1 VNANAIDE
9 LLAGATERT
18 QLVADDG
25 KSGVPIERVVI
36 DGKHYIAKHMEVG
49 GDWLARATGDLGLRQ
64 LVLWER
70 GMYQRVPSC
79 IDPVVV
85 GVARAGRR
93 GVLLMNDVGA
103 HLVPEGDDPIPL
115 EQHLRFLDHLAALH
129 ATFWGW
135 DDDIGLTT
143 DGLRYA
149 MFGPDV
155 VRVEAELGSDSVIP
169 ALIGKGHEHLRASN
183 TRGASIAVALLDDP
197 GPLLVALARTP
208 RTFLHGDTK
217 MGNLGSQPDG
227 RTIAIDW
234 AYAGPGEPASE
245 ITWYLAIN
253 SARLPQSKEA
263 TIESYRTALEA
274 HGIDTEPWWDTQMAL
289 ALLGAFVQFGWEK
302 ALGGGDE
309 LAWWDAR
316 AAEAERYLV

>member
-1 VNANAIDE
+1 VNAIDE

-18 QLVADDG
+18 PLVADDG

-36 DGKHYIAKHMEVG
+36 DGQRYIAKYMEVA

-64 LVLWER
+64 LLLWEK

-85 GVARAGRR
+85 GAARDGRR

-135 DDDIGLTT
+135 NDDIGLTP
-143 DGLRYA
+143 DGNRYA
-149 MFGPDV
+149 MFGPCV
-155 VRVEAELGSDSVIP
+155 VSVEAERGSDSVIP
-169 ALIGKGHEHLRASN
+169 ALIGKGHERLRASN
-183 TRGASIAVALLDDP
+183 TRGSAIALALLDDLD
-197 GPLLVALARTP
+197 PLLVALARTP

-217 MGNLGSQPDG
+217 MGNLGSHPDG

-234 AYAGPGEPASE
+234 EYTGPGEAASE

-253 SARLPQSKEA
+253 SARLPQTKEA
-263 TIESYRTALEA
+263 TIAAYRAALEA
-274 HGIDTEPWWDTQMAL
+274 HGIDTDPWWEAQIAL

-316 AAEAERYLV
+316 AAEGERYLA

>member
-1 VNANAIDE
+1 MNAIDE

-18 QLVADDG
+18 QLAAGDG

-36 DGKHYIAKHMEVG
+36 DGRRYIAKHMEVA
-49 GDWLARATGDLGLRQ
+49 GDWLARATGDLGMRQ
-64 LVLWER
+64 LLLWEK
-70 GMYQRVPSC
+70 GMYQRMPSC

-85 GVARAGRR
+85 AVARDGRR
-93 GVLLMNDVGA
+93 GVLLMHDVGE
-103 HLVPEGDDPIPL
+103 HLVPEGDEPVPP

-135 DDDIGLTT
+135 NDDIGLTP
-143 DGLRYA
+143 DGIRYA
-149 MFGPDV
+149 MFGPSV
-155 VRVEAELGSDSVIP
+155 VRVETKFGDSPIP
-169 ALIGKGHEHLRASN
+169 PLIGRGHELLRAS
-183 TRGASIAVALLDDP
+183 GAPGAAIAVALLDDP
-197 GPLLVALARTP
+197 GPLLAALARTP

-234 AYAGPGEPASE
+234 AYAGPGEAASE
-245 ITWYLAIN
+245 LTWYLAIN
-253 SARLPQSKEA
+253 SARLPHSKEDA
-263 TIESYRTALEA
+263 IAAYRVSLEA
-274 HGIDTEPWWDTQMAL
+274 QGIDTEPWWDAQIAL

-316 AAEAERYLV
+316 AAEAERYLA

>member
-1 VNANAIDE
+1 MSAIDE

-25 KSGVPIERVVI
+25 KSGVPVERVVI
-36 DGKHYIAKHMEVG
+36 DGLRYIAKHMEVG

-64 LVLWER
+64 LLLWER
-70 GMYQRVPSC
+70 GMYQRTPSC

-85 GVARAGRR
+85 DAARDGRH
-93 GVLLMNDVGA
+93 GVLLMHDVGE

-115 EQHLRFLDHLAALH
+115 EQHLRFLDHFAVLH
-129 ATFWGW
+129 AAFWGW
-135 DDDIGLTT
+135 EDDIGLTT
-143 DGLRYA
+143 DSIRYA
-149 MFGPDV
+149 MFGPSV
-155 VRVEAELGSDSVIP
+155 VRVEAELGNDSMIP
-169 ALIGKGHEHLRASN
+169 PLIGRGHEQLRAGG
-183 TRGASIAVALLDDP
+183 TRGAAIALALLADP
-197 GPLLVALARTP
+197 DPLLAALARTP

-217 MGNLGSQPDG
+217 MGNLGSRPDG

-234 AYAGPGEPASE
+234 AYAGSGVPASE
-245 ITWYLAIN
+245 LTWYLAIN

-263 TIESYRTALEA
+263 TIEVYRAALERQ
-274 HGIDTEPWWDTQMAL
+274 GIDTEEWWDAQIAL

-302 ALGGGDE
+302 ALGGGDA

-316 AAEAERYLV
+316 AVEAERYLA